1 MTAGFERMHRHAAVP
16 LLLTGIFL
24 GSRLVF
30 YLAGVRF
37 DMTPL
42 TGQIKMFQLLDLHQL
57 QHNLVQS
64 IWYLQSQPPLFNLVS
79 GLLLK
84 LPTVAIR
91 PTLVVASLVLG
102 LGLVLTSYYLALEL
116 HVPRRVSFVLAVVVV
131 LDPANVLYGNWYFY
145 SFPTAVALT
154 FAALCLARHV
164 RTGSL
169 PSGLGFFGSLMSV
182 VLLNSTF
189 QWFWLVI
196 AAAPLV
202 IVLRRRRRS
211 WQAMLA
217 MAAVPLLLVSLWYVK
232 NAVLFHTYSTS
243 SWAGMNLSKV
253 ARGLAPP
260 DQLAKLIAE
269 KRVSPVSRIGPF
281 EPVSAYG
288 PNFDSHP
295 VTGVVVLDQRT
306 KDDGTPNFNNINY
319 IRISNQL
326 LHDDLVYI
334 RAYPGTYAH
343 NVSRAAILFFVPPEQ
358 YNFVEPNSRHLSG
371 FLSTFDRYVAWE
383 PRPTAIATNSFAAA
397 QVTFGQVSIGSVI
410 TFSIVLL
417 AIPFMVWRRRSDAP
431 WALTLTFIWMSTAYV
446 LALTTLVEYGEN
458 ERFRYD
464 LGPLPLIAAVAVVV
478 ALLKR
483 RPEEPNHPVT

>member
-1 MTAGFERMHRHAAVP
+1 
-16 LLLTGIFL
+16 
-24 GSRLVF
+24 
-30 YLAGVRF
+30 
-37 DMTPL
+37 
-42 TGQIKMFQLLDLHQL
+42 
-57 QHNLVQS
+57 
-64 IWYLQSQPPLFNLVS
+64 
-79 GLLLK
+79 
-84 LPTVAIR
+84 
-91 PTLVVASLVLG
+91 
-102 LGLVLTSYYLALEL
+102 
-116 HVPRRVSFVLAVVVV
+116 
-131 LDPANVLYGNWYFY
+131 
-145 SFPTAVALT
+145 
-154 FAALCLARHV
+154 
-164 RTGSL
+164 
-169 PSGLGFFGSLMSV
+169 

-196 AAAPLV
+196 VAAPLV
-202 IVLRRRRRS
+202 IVWRRRHRR
-211 WQAMLA
+211 WQAMIA
-217 MAAVPLLLVSLWYVK
+217 VAVVPLLLVSFWYVK
-232 NAVLFHTYSTS
+232 NAVLFQTYSTS
-243 SWAGMNLSKV
+243 SWFGMNLSKV

-260 DQLAKLIAE
+260 DQLARLIAE

-306 KDDGTPNFNNINY
+306 KGDGTPNFNNINY

-483 RPEEPNHPVT
+483 RPVEPKDPAT